1 MNPIQ
6 RIFRAVISAVFLAIV
21 GCADNTAGPSD
32 PFDLWYSQQNE
43 SIIFL
48 SRAHSSEGELYLLD
62 KSGEITR
69 LTYNSRHENNPAI
82 SRDGS
87 QVAYLAGIES
97 NMTTWE
103 IFVVDIGSGAET
115 RLTYNT
121 VIDAHPDWGPGDSLL
136 VFSSWQDS
144 TGAPTGAADIFIMH
158 SDGSQIIRLT
168 SSVWEDNDPEWS
180 PDGSLIAFKS
190 NRITQEPAREEIYVM
205 GADGSD
211 KTRLTTTAGWQ
222 SDHDPS
228 WSPDGG
234 MIVYS
239 HYDGSRPWT
248 DIADPSILVEYWD
261 ELIPWNVCSVDL
273 QGNSVQLT
281 DVQYVASLPV
291 FSADG
296 GSTLF
301 LRMDYLFDSSETLIG
316 AEHLLMLIPESG
328 GSGQQLIPDGD
339 HTGTM
344 EFFDW

>member
-1 MNPIQ
+1 MYKGDLML
-6 RIFRAVISAVFLAIV
+6 FTDSKGCCLKHFKLSVTMLSAVSVLPVFCLVII
-21 GCADNTAGPSD
+21 GCGENTAGPSD

-69 LTYNSRHENNPAI
+69 LT
-82 SRDGS
+82 
-87 QVAYLAGIES
+87 
-97 NMTTWE
+97 
-103 IFVVDIGSGAET
+103 
-115 RLTYNT
+115 
-121 VIDAHPDWGPGDSLL
+121 
-136 VFSSWQDS
+136 
-144 TGAPTGAADIFIMH
+144 
-158 SDGSQIIRLT
+158 
-168 SSVWEDNDPEWS
+168 
-180 PDGSLIAFKS
+180 
-190 NRITQEPAREEIYVM
+190 
-205 GADGSD
+205 
-211 KTRLTTTAGWQ
+211 TTAGWQ

-239 HYDGSRPWT
+239 HYDGSRPWA

-296 GSTLF
+296 GSILF
-301 LRMDYLFDSSETLIG
+301 LRMDYLFDSSEILIG